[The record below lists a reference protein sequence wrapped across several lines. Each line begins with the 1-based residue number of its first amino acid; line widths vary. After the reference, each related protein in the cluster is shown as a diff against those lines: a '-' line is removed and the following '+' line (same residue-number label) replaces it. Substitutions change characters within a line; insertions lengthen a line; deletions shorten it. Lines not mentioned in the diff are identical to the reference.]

1 MQRGVQV
8 CAESGVCVL
17 EPGALTVRSGPVRR
31 CGGTWWHATGSLSG
45 WTYLRSMPWRRSA
58 RYKFFVSCCW
68 HTSSRSRAM
77 SADLARSRARARL
90 IDDVIVKNTI
100 MHSKFHALCK
110 VVLHWMSF
118 IWGKKVII

>member
-17 EPGALTVRSGPVRR
+17 EPRALTVRSGPVRR
-31 CGGTWWHATGSLSG
+31 CGGTGGMVEDATGPLSG

-58 RYKFFVSCCW
+58 GYKFFVSCCW

-77 SADLARSRARARL
+77 SADLARGRAQARET
-90 IDDVIVKNTI
+90 NR
-100 MHSKFHALCK
+100 
-110 VVLHWMSF
+110 
-118 IWGKKVII
+118 

>member
-8 CAESGVCVL
+8 CAESGICVL
-17 EPGALTVRSGPVRR
+17 EPGTVLGQSGVVEGP
-31 CGGTWWHATGSLSG
+31 GGMVEDATGPLSG

-77 SADLARSRARARL
+77 YMSADLARGRARETNR
-90 IDDVIVKNTI
+90 
-100 MHSKFHALCK
+100 
-110 VVLHWMSF
+110 
-118 IWGKKVII
+118 